1 MSDLM
6 NVERKGKSVMQD
18 VNSKIQLNPSGAQEM
33 ATLLVNNEFRGRG
46 DTIEATCYRLQTRY
60 GVSASLLD
68 RLSSKYREI
77 NDMKLSSYAAVF
89 AAYQAAGLWID
100 NEYKEQ
106 RAQQKPNS
114 KAARI
119 TDLLVGEQDQ
129 EVN

>member
-1 MSDLM
+1 M
-6 NVERKGKSVMQD
+6 NVTRKGKSVMQD
-18 VNSKIQLNPSGAQEM
+18 VSLKIELNPSGAQEM
-33 ATLLVNNEFRGRG
+33 ATILVNKEFRGRG
-46 DTIEATCYRLQTRY
+46 DTLDAAFHRLQTRY

-68 RLSSKYREI
+68 RLTSTYRDI

-100 NEYKEQ
+100 ENYEHQREQ
-106 RAQQKPNS
+106 QAPNS

-119 TDLLVGEQDQ
+119 ADILVGEQDQ

>member
-100 NEYKEQ
+100 NEYNEQ